1 MTNQTNTQYE
11 WVRSSYSTSNGGEC
25 LEFQRGAAVV
35 GSVPVRDSKI
45 TDGPVLTFSP
55 APWAAFVAATRIG
68 SIGPDR
74 AISG

>member
-1 MTNQTNTQYE
+1 MTSRGAEHIE
-11 WVRSSYSTSNGGEC
+11 WVRSSHSSSSGGEC

-55 APWAAFVAATRIG
+55 APWTAFVTATRIG

-74 AISG
+74 VINR